1 MSNEKDM
8 IIHSIVGLMKIYPNI
23 KISQYFP
30 KPYETFDGYINAKV
44 DLYNYAKKKNLKN
57 AIGVDTSTL
66 AAKSGLA
73 KNWVSLKAKIDG
85 DKLKAAPVDLSKLSS
100 VVNNDVANEIVHD
113 KLVAKVNNIDTIGF
127 LLKPKYDTD
136 NSELEK
142 KISDADKKI
151 RDTS

>member
-1 MSNEKDM
+1 MT
-8 IIHSIVGLMKIYPNI
+8 
-23 KISQYFP
+23 QYFP
-30 KPYETFDGYINAKV
+30 KPYETFDGDINVKV
-44 DLYNYAKKKNLKN
+44 DLYNYAKKRNLKN

-73 KNWVSLKAKIDG
+73 KNRVSLKAKIDG

-100 VVNNDVANEIVHD
+100 VVNNDVATEIVHD

-136 NSELEK
+136 NS
-142 KISDADKKI
+142 
-151 RDTS
+151 

>member
-73 KNWVSLKAKIDG
+73 KNRVSLKAKIDV

>member
-1 MSNEKDM
+1 MT
-8 IIHSIVGLMKIYPNI
+8 
-23 KISQYFP
+23 QYFP
-30 KPYETFDGYINAKV
+30 KPYETFDGDINVKV
-44 DLYNYAKKKNLKN
+44 DLYNYAKKRNLKN

-73 KNWVSLKAKIDG
+73 KNRVSLKAKIDV

>member
-1 MSNEKDM
+1 MT
-8 IIHSIVGLMKIYPNI
+8 
-23 KISQYFP
+23 QYFP
-30 KPYETFDGYINAKV
+30 KPYETFDGDINVKV
-44 DLYNYAKKKNLKN
+44 DLYNYAKKRNLKN

-73 KNWVSLKAKIDG
+73 KNRVSLKAKIDVG
-85 DKLKAAPVDLSKLSS
+85 KLKAAPVDLSKLSS